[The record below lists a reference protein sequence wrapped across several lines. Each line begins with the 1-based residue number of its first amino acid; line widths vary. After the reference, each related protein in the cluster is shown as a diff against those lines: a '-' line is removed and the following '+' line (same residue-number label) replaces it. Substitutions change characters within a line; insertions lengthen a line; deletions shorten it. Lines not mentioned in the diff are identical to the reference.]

1 MEFRRLY
8 LPDIIEW
15 DEERTTDTFGSL
27 EVTPLERGFGRT
39 LGTALRRVLLSS
51 IEGSAPVAIRMEG
64 VKHEFTALDG
74 VVQDVPE
81 IILNVKG
88 LALHHDGEEPGVLR
102 ADVEGPAE
110 VKAGDLEGDDF
121 LRIANP
127 DDIVASVTE
136 GGHLTMEIEVQRGK
150 GYVTADEWRE
160 RREEEIGSILLDS
173 WFGPVQKVNFEVDSA
188 RVGDKTDYDKLVME
202 VVTDGSITPREAVR
216 KGCEILIR
224 HLELIVTG
232 RSPVEETAEIDE
244 PEAEEAEEEAE
255 ESVVEVEDIPLKET
269 KLSPRLVNCLA
280 ASDVTGLPQL
290 VSMTEGELLS
300 VRNFGQASLK
310 KVKEMLDSHGLKL
323 SGE

>member
-15 DEERTTDTFGSL
+15 DEEHTTDTFGRL

-51 IEGSAPVAIRMEG
+51 IEGSAPVAIRIEG

-74 VVQDVPE
+74 VVEDVPE
-81 IILNVKG
+81 IILNIKSLG
-88 LALHHDGEEPGVLR
+88 IRHEGEEPGTLR
-102 ADVEGPAE
+102 ADVKGPAE
-110 VKAGDLEGDDF
+110 VKAGDLQGDEF
-121 LRIANP
+121 LEIANAGDP
-127 DDIVASVTE
+127 VAEVTK
-136 GGHLTMEIEVQRGK
+136 GGSLTMEIEIQRGK

-160 RREEEIGSILLDS
+160 RREEEIGTILLDS

-188 RVGDKTDYDKLVME
+188 RVGDKTDYDKLTME
-202 VVTDGSITPREAVR
+202 VRTDGSITPRDAVR
-216 KGCEILIR
+216 KACEILIR

-232 RSPVEETAEIDE
+232 RSPEEEVEEVEA
-244 PEAEEAEEEAE
+244 EAEEAEEAE
-255 ESVVEVEDIPLKET
+255 EGEVEVEDIPLKET

-280 ASDVTGLPQL
+280 ASDVTSLPQL
-290 VSMTEGELLS
+290 VSMTESDLLS

-310 KVKEMLDSHGLKL
+310 KVKDMLDSRGLTL
-323 SGE
+323 AGE

>member
-15 DEERTTDTFGSL
+15 DEDQTTDTFGRL

-39 LGTALRRVLLSS
+39 LGTALRRALLSS
-51 IEGSAPVAIRMEG
+51 IEGSAPVAIKIEG

-74 VVQDVPE
+74 VVEDVPE
-81 IILNVKG
+81 IILNVKSLG
-88 LALHHDGEEPGVLR
+88 IRHEGEEPGTLR

-121 LRIANP
+121 LSIANS
-127 DDIVASVTE
+127 DDPVAQVTE
-136 GGHLTMEIEVQRGK
+136 GGSLRMEIEVQRGK

-160 RREEEIGSILLDS
+160 RREEEIGTILLDS

-188 RVGDKTDYDKLVME
+188 RVGDKTDYDKLTME
-202 VVTDGSITPREAVR
+202 VRTDGSITPRDAMR
-216 KGCEILIR
+216 KACEILIR

-232 RSPVEETAEIDE
+232 RSPEEEVE
-244 PEAEEAEEEAE
+244 EAEEAEGEEMKEAE
-255 ESVVEVEDIPLKET
+255 EGEVEVEDIPLKET

-280 ASDVTGLPQL
+280 ASDVTTLPQL
-290 VSMTEGELLS
+290 VSMTESDLLS

-310 KVKEMLDSHGLKL
+310 KVRDMLDSRGLTL
-323 SGE
+323 AGE